1 MLALPDYIVLDFLE
15 WISQNYPR
23 NKGLLDSLLNDKKL
37 AMSYAE
43 EYLHGEYRG
52 CKVYDYKQCKRHL
65 KRYINQVI
73 DSKEFDEFLEKYCEC
88 RYCNEDFHYCMYH
101 CLHRCY
107 HKFEYLLHN
116 RFKELRKEP
125 RYELKKIEPY
135 VLVDSLYFYLDQNGI
150 TDNPTLM
157 HFMVGYSSKD
167 LSSILDFLNWL
178 KEQNESFNMY
188 KMPEIVFHDVIKK
201 YESSRE
207 IKLKNKTKKDIIKCF
222 NNKSPEQVYEWI
234 NKVFGRRKIR
244 SLSYIFER
252 YYNDKAKY
260 KCILLPL
267 KGESDL
273 ERFVQEYWYDLD
285 AASSDLLDIFYSLKE
300 LNNTGFASLEKIKDM
315 AVDIKKLPCIVIWQ
329 RDISTAKA
337 ISIRKL
343 SHSDLCRLLLEI
355 ISCIKKNM
363 DIEQIYKEALKLT
376 ENLKDESRMVQK
388 IKQNIN
394 GINYGAVTGIN
405 EGIVENVIS
414 RNNESIQNDIKQA
427 KEKIAN
433 IKELNSD
440 MKDFLYGLLD
450 EAGVSILKDDNKLKG
465 ECVNKFKGFIAGV
478 GKVSTAIL
486 SVLGS
491 VASIASF
498 FGI

>member
-1 MLALPDYIVLDFLE
+1 MYFVAV
-15 WISQNYPR
+15 
-23 NKGLLDSLLNDKKL
+23 
-37 AMSYAE
+37 
-43 EYLHGEYRG
+43 
-52 CKVYDYKQCKRHL
+52 KR
-65 KRYINQVI
+65 
-73 DSKEFDEFLEKYCEC
+73 
-88 RYCNEDFHYCMYH
+88 
-101 CLHRCY
+101 
-107 HKFEYLLHN
+107 
-116 RFKELRKEP
+116 
-125 RYELKKIEPY
+125 
-135 VLVDSLYFYLDQNGI
+135 
-150 TDNPTLM
+150 
-157 HFMVGYSSKD
+157 
-167 LSSILDFLNWL
+167 
-178 KEQNESFNMY
+178 
-188 KMPEIVFHDVIKK
+188 
-201 YESSRE
+201 
-207 IKLKNKTKKDIIKCF
+207 
-222 NNKSPEQVYEWI
+222 
-234 NKVFGRRKIR
+234 
-244 SLSYIFER
+244 
-252 YYNDKAKY
+252 
-260 KCILLPL
+260 
-267 KGESDL
+267 ESDL

-363 DIEQIYKEALKLT
+363 DIEQIYKEALKMT

-388 IKQNIN
+388 IEQNIN

>member
-101 CLHRCY
+101 CLHKCY
-107 HKFEYLLHN
+107 HEFEYLLHN

-285 AASSDLLDIFYSLKE
+285 AASSDFLDIFYSLKE
-300 LNNTGFASLEKIKDM
+300 LNNTGFAS
-315 AVDIKKLPCIVIWQ
+315 
-329 RDISTAKA
+329 
-337 ISIRKL
+337 
-343 SHSDLCRLLLEI
+343 
-355 ISCIKKNM
+355 
-363 DIEQIYKEALKLT
+363 
-376 ENLKDESRMVQK
+376 
-388 IKQNIN
+388 
-394 GINYGAVTGIN
+394 
-405 EGIVENVIS
+405 
-414 RNNESIQNDIKQA
+414 
-427 KEKIAN
+427 
-433 IKELNSD
+433 
-440 MKDFLYGLLD
+440 
-450 EAGVSILKDDNKLKG
+450 
-465 ECVNKFKGFIAGV
+465 
-478 GKVSTAIL
+478 
-486 SVLGS
+486 
-491 VASIASF
+491 
-498 FGI
+498 